1 MSEFINSLSNKTW
14 FVTIVSFLIA
24 NLGTILSMGIVI
36 IRNKLKNDSMKRAFD
51 EALAKANIDATATF
65 NDQFEAVKREISAIM
80 NEQLEIVQ
88 RKLKIDSDERKEA
101 VAAKS
106 IEVKDLIDS
115 ITKQTMATLQDLD
128 SNKVGDAEWKISAH
142 GHKRN

>member
-115 ITKQTMATLQDLD
+115 ITKQTMETLQDLD
-128 SNKVGDAEWKISAH
+128 STKVGDAE
-142 GHKRN
+142 

>member
-88 RKLKIDSDERKEA
+88 KKLKIDSDERKEA
-101 VAAKS
+101 VTAKS

-115 ITKQTMATLQDLD
+115 ITKQTMETLQDLD
-128 SNKVGDAEWKISAH
+128 STKVGDAE
-142 GHKRN
+142 

>member
-65 NDQFEAVKREISAIM
+65 NDQFEAVKREIAAIM

>member
-88 RKLKIDSDERKEA
+88 KKLKIDSDERKEA

-115 ITKQTMATLQDLD
+115 ITKQTMETLQDLD
-128 SNKVGDAEWKISAH
+128 SNKVGDAE
-142 GHKRN
+142 

>member
-142 GHKRN
+142 GHKRS

>member
-88 RKLKIDSDERKEA
+88 KKLKIDSDKRKEA

-128 SNKVGDAEWKISAH
+128 SNKVGDAE
-142 GHKRN
+142 

>member
-65 NDQFEAVKREISAIM
+65 NDQFDAVKREISAIM

-88 RKLKIDSDERKEA
+88 KKLKIDSDERKEV

-128 SNKVGDAEWKISAH
+128 SNKVGDAE
-142 GHKRN
+142 

>member
-1 MSEFINSLSNKTW
+1 MSDFINSLSNKTW

-88 RKLKIDSDERKEA
+88 KKLKIDSDERKEA

-128 SNKVGDAEWKISAH
+128 SNKVGDAE
-142 GHKRN
+142 

>member
-128 SNKVGDAEWKISAH
+128 SNKVGDAE
-142 GHKRN
+142 

>member
-88 RKLKIDSDERKEA
+88 KKLKIDSDERKEV

-128 SNKVGDAEWKISAH
+128 SNKVGDAE
-142 GHKRN
+142 

>member
-65 NDQFEAVKREISAIM
+65 NDQFEVVKREISAIM

-88 RKLKIDSDERKEA
+88 KKLKIDSDERKEA

-115 ITKQTMATLQDLD
+115 ITKQTMETLQDLD
-128 SNKVGDAEWKISAH
+128 STKVGDAE
-142 GHKRN
+142 

>member
-14 FVTIVSFLIA
+14 LVTIVSFLIA

-88 RKLKIDSDERKEA
+88 KKLKIDSDERKEA

-128 SNKVGDAEWKISAH
+128 SNKVGDAE
-142 GHKRN
+142 

>member
-1 MSEFINSLSNKTW
+1 MSDFINSLSNKTW

-101 VAAKS
+101 VQAKS

-128 SNKVGDAEWKISAH
+128 LNKVGDAE
-142 GHKRN
+142 

>member
-1 MSEFINSLSNKTW
+1 MSEFINNLSNKTW

-115 ITKQTMATLQDLD
+115 ITKQTMETLQGLD
-128 SNKVGDAEWKISAH
+128 STKVGDAE
-142 GHKRN
+142 

>member
-88 RKLKIDSDERKEA
+88 KKLKIDSDERKEA

-128 SNKVGDAEWKISAH
+128 SNKVGDAE
-142 GHKRN
+142 

>member
-36 IRNKLKNDSMKRAFD
+36 VRNKLKNDSMKRAFD

-65 NDQFEAVKREISAIM
+65 NDQFEAVKNEISAIM

-88 RKLKIDSDERKEA
+88 KKLKIDSDERKEA

-115 ITKQTMATLQDLD
+115 ITKQTMETLQDLD
-128 SNKVGDAEWKISAH
+128 SNKVGDAE
-142 GHKRN
+142 

>member
-1 MSEFINSLSNKTW
+1 
-14 FVTIVSFLIA
+14 
-24 NLGTILSMGIVI
+24 
-36 IRNKLKNDSMKRAFD
+36 MKRAFD

-115 ITKQTMATLQDLD
+115 ITKQTMETLQDLD
-128 SNKVGDAEWKISAH
+128 STKVGDAE
-142 GHKRN
+142 

>member
-65 NDQFEAVKREISAIM
+65 NNQFEAVKREISAIM

-88 RKLKIDSDERKEA
+88 KKLKIDSDERKEA
-101 VAAKS
+101 VTAKS

-115 ITKQTMATLQDLD
+115 ITKQTMETLQDLD
-128 SNKVGDAEWKISAH
+128 STKVGDAE
-142 GHKRN
+142 

>member
-88 RKLKIDSDERKEA
+88 KKLKIDSDERKEA

-115 ITKQTMATLQDLD
+115 ITKQTMATLKDLD
-128 SNKVGDAEWKISAH
+128 SIKFGDAE
-142 GHKRN
+142 

>member
-115 ITKQTMATLQDLD
+115 ITKKTMATLQDLD
-128 SNKVGDAEWKISAH
+128 SNKVGDAE
-142 GHKRN
+142 

>member
-36 IRNKLKNDSMKRAFD
+36 VRNKLKNDSMKRAFD

-65 NDQFEAVKREISAIM
+65 NDQFEAVKNEISAIM

-88 RKLKIDSDERKEA
+88 KKLKIDSDERKEA

-115 ITKQTMATLQDLD
+115 ITKQTMETLQDLD
-128 SNKVGDAEWKISAH
+128 STKVGDAE
-142 GHKRN
+142 

>member
-65 NDQFEAVKREISAIM
+65 NDQFEAVKREISSIM

-128 SNKVGDAEWKISAH
+128 SNKVGDAE
-142 GHKRN
+142 

>member
-88 RKLKIDSDERKEA
+88 KKLKIDSDERKEA

-115 ITKQTMATLQDLD
+115 ITKQTMETLQDLD
-128 SNKVGDAEWKISAH
+128 STKVGDAEWKISAH
-142 GHKRN
+142 GHKRS

>member
-65 NDQFEAVKREISAIM
+65 NDQFETVKREISAIM

-88 RKLKIDSDERKEA
+88 KKLKIDSDERKEA

-115 ITKQTMATLQDLD
+115 ITKQTMETLQDLD
-128 SNKVGDAEWKISAH
+128 STKVGDAE
-142 GHKRN
+142 

>member
-1 MSEFINSLSNKTW
+1 MSEFINGLSNKTW

-65 NDQFEAVKREISAIM
+65 NDQFEAVKNEISAIM

-88 RKLKIDSDERKEA
+88 KKLKIDSDERKEA

-115 ITKQTMATLQDLD
+115 ITKQTMENLQDLD
-128 SNKVGDAEWKISAH
+128 STKVGDAE
-142 GHKRN
+142 

>member
-101 VAAKS
+101 VVAKS

-128 SNKVGDAEWKISAH
+128 SNKVGDAE
-142 GHKRN
+142 

>member
-36 IRNKLKNDSMKRAFD
+36 IRNKLKNDSMKQTFD

-115 ITKQTMATLQDLD
+115 ITKQTMETLQDLD
-128 SNKVGDAEWKISAH
+128 STKVGDAE
-142 GHKRN
+142 